1 MAGLDGR
8 RMRTLKTVGVVV
20 DSMKYK
26 TPAKPPEDTP
36 DWVYSQ
42 WFEEWEADKDAC
54 AAENI
59 KQAFSLRHRD
69 KNNPA
74 DDGED
79 AHYILDQ
86 IQQLLFLSEGLGIVS
101 RSILRPL
108 CVALDPAQ
116 RMLKAASNQ
125 SVKVEAERLG
135 VGDCIEIDDGES
147 V

>member
-1 MAGLDGR
+1 MIASL
-8 RMRTLKTVGVVV
+8 MRTLKTVGGVV
-20 DSMKYK
+20 DAMKHK
-26 TPAKPPEDTP
+26 TPTKPPEDTP
-36 DWVYSQ
+36 DWVYTE
-42 WFEEWEADKDAC
+42 WFEEWEADKDAH
-54 AAENI
+54 AAHNV

-69 KNNPA
+69 PNNPA

-86 IQQLLFLSEGLGIVS
+86 IQQLLFLSEGLGVVS

-116 RMLKAASNQ
+116 RMLKAASNE
-125 SVKVEAERLG
+125 SMKVEAERLG
-135 VGDCIEIDDGES
+135 VGDFIEIDDGES